1 MNMKKTRKLFPILLL
16 TGLLTLSGCSLFN
29 DDDIAISNSYN
40 PKTSQSEEEGG
51 VYVEGVRATNR
62 EETGEDVMY
71 FRSICYAV
79 DGKVENTYKEGGVN
93 HTEYNVNGGQDYEG
107 NVTNFNYDLYVPES
121 ASRTGKH
128 TVILFIHGGAWVSG
142 FKMQVNPYVQEFARR
157 GYITATI
164 KYTLLKKEM
173 NDASLSIFRD
183 LDEIDACIKSI
194 KKALEDEDLGFD
206 TTKTEL
212 VIGGAS
218 SGSHLAMLY
227 SYSRGDAAALPIKF
241 IVDAV
246 GPVNIKP
253 DCWKTFKRT
262 SDEEAYQALVDGGI
276 EYDKIQEEQTNGN
289 IYPLGVAGFDF
300 SWNEYQTM
308 RIANGMCGIPYSL
321 EDVEASTDENKI
333 DIVNPNAASD
343 SMTKAGGGED
353 QLSVTYWMSPSNKIP
368 MVCAYAGKDPIVG
381 INQFATL
388 QHEMESNGMVKGT
401 DYEFFYF
408 PNSSHEQIT
417 DEANHEVYQAFIQ
430 KVDDWCRA

>member
-1 MNMKKTRKLFPILLL
+1 MKKTRKLFPILLL

-51 VYVEGVRATNR
+51 VLVEGVRATTR
-62 EETGEDVMY
+62 EETGEDVKY

-79 DGKVENTYKEGGVN
+79 DGKVENTYKADGGVN
-93 HTEYNVNGGQDYEG
+93 YTEYNVNGGNDYEG
-107 NVTNFNYDLYVPES
+107 NVTKFNYDLYVPDS

-157 GYITATI
+157 GYVTATI

-173 NDASLSIFRD
+173 NDSSLSIFRN

-194 KKALEDEDLGFD
+194 KRALEDEDLGFD

-253 DCWKTFKRT
+253 ECWKRFTAAN
-262 SDEEAYQALVDGGI
+262 EEEYQALVDAGV
-276 EYDKIQEEQTNGN
+276 EYDNIQAAQASGN
-289 IYPLGVAGFDF
+289 IASLGIAGFTYN
-300 SWNEYQTM
+300 WNEYQTM

-321 EDVEASTDENKI
+321 EDVEASTDENKEA
-333 DIVNPNAASD
+333 IVNPNPASD

-353 QLSVTYWMSPSNKIP
+353 QLSVTYWMSPSNRIP
-368 MVCAYAGKDPIVG
+368 MICAYAGKDPIVG

-388 QHEMESNGMVKGT
+388 QNKMESLGMVKGT
-401 DYEFFYF
+401 NYEYFYF
-408 PNSSHEQIT
+408 TNSSHEQIT
-417 DEANHEVYQAFIQ
+417 ADADPTVYSQFIQ
-430 KVDDWCRA
+430 KVDDWCQADF